1 MALRKHA
8 ITFLVK
14 GVPSMSTVN
23 EDGRVR
29 KVAEELWF
37 KVLEDF
43 DSETVHNAFIDYCIA
58 TRQLPLA
65 GEKYRTCREQ
75 KGNTLLIDACIKR
88 IVLSA
93 QVYYLPDRKKE
104 RVAQRSPFPRLFAAL
119 LFLLS
124 GFIAVAL
131 WIIFPDLR
139 IVVLICVAMVLAGG
153 IYQIKMK
160 L

>member
-65 GEKYRTCREQ
+65 G
-75 KGNTLLIDACIKR
+75 
-88 IVLSA
+88 
-93 QVYYLPDRKKE
+93 
-104 RVAQRSPFPRLFAAL
+104 
-119 LFLLS
+119 
-124 GFIAVAL
+124 
-131 WIIFPDLR
+131 
-139 IVVLICVAMVLAGG
+139 
-153 IYQIKMK
+153 
-160 L
+160 

>member
-1 MALRKHA
+1 
-8 ITFLVK
+8 
-14 GVPSMSTVN
+14 
-23 EDGRVR
+23 
-29 KVAEELWF
+29 
-37 KVLEDF
+37 
-43 DSETVHNAFIDYCIA
+43 
-58 TRQLPLA
+58 
-65 GEKYRTCREQ
+65 
-75 KGNTLLIDACIKR
+75 
-88 IVLSA
+88 VLSA

-104 RVAQRSPFPRLFAAL
+104 RVAQRSHFPRLFAAI

-131 WIIFPDLR
+131 WILFPDLR